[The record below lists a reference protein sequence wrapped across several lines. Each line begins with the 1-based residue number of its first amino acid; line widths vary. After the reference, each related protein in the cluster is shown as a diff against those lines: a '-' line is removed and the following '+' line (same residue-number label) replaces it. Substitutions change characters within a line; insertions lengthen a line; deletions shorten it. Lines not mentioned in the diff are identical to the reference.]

1 MKIAF
6 NAFSTKACSGSR
18 EITKE
23 LSTEFER
30 KLIVIS
36 GINIT
41 KGGPL
46 SILSDCLSFLESS
59 LANKYKIIALVN
71 RKSLFNNLKKIKLI
85 EFPNSTKSYIHK
97 FYYEYLYFYFLSKK
111 LKPYLWLSMNDVSPN
126 VEAQKRAVYCHN
138 ASPFYNIS
146 LKEILLDPKFFIF
159 NKFYSLLYTINIRK
173 NDFVIVQQDWLR
185 NEFVSRFKLDPTK
198 VIVAYP
204 IFKNDI
210 SDNTSF
216 INIKESRLKR
226 FIYPAFPRVFKNF
239 ELICEASKVLLEKGI
254 SNFEVILTIDG
265 SENRYSKL
273 IKNKYGSITNI
284 KFIGLQSR
292 DKVFELY
299 KISDC
304 LIFPSKLE
312 TWGLPITEFKQFG
325 KPILAA
331 DLPYARETV
340 GNYDTVCFFNPD
352 NPYELSNLM
361 ENIINNK
368 LVCQSNRVPQP
379 KHPFAK
385 SWKDLFDILLGE
397 ESHNE

>member
-1 MKIAF
+1 
-6 NAFSTKACSGSR
+6 
-18 EITKE
+18 
-23 LSTEFER
+23 
-30 KLIVIS
+30 V
-36 GINIT
+36 
-41 KGGPL
+41 
-46 SILSDCLSFLESS
+46 
-59 LANKYKIIALVN
+59 
-71 RKSLFNNLKKIKLI
+71 
-85 EFPNSTKSYIHK
+85 
-97 FYYEYLYFYFLSKK
+97 
-111 LKPYLWLSMNDVSPN
+111 
-126 VEAQKRAVYCHN
+126 
-138 ASPFYNIS
+138 
-146 LKEILLDPKFFIF
+146 
-159 NKFYSLLYTINIRK
+159 
-173 NDFVIVQQDWLR
+173 
-185 NEFVSRFKLDPTK
+185 
-198 VIVAYP
+198 
-204 IFKNDI
+204 
-210 SDNTSF
+210 
-216 INIKESRLKR
+216 
-226 FIYPAFPRVFKNF
+226 
-239 ELICEASKVLLEKGI
+239 ICEASKILLEKGI
-254 SNFEVILTIDG
+254 NDFEVILTIDG

-273 IKNKYGSITNI
+273 IKNKYGSIPNI

-331 DLPYARETV
+331 DLPYAHETV

-379 KHPFAK
+379 KYPFAK

>member
-18 EITKE
+18 KITKE

-97 FYYEYLYFYFLSKK
+97 LYYEYLYFYFLSKK

-138 ASPFYNIS
+138 SSPFYNIS

-185 NEFVSRFKLDPTK
+185 NEFISRFKLDPTK

-204 IFKNDI
+204 IFKNDT

-226 FIYPAFPRVFKNF
+226 FIYPALPRVFKNF
-239 ELICEASKVLLEKGI
+239 ELICEASKILLEKGVN
-254 SNFEVILTIDG
+254 NFEVILTIDG

-273 IKNKYGSITNI
+273 IKNKYGSIRNI

-312 TWGLPITEFKQFG
+312 TWGLPISEFKQFG

-340 GNYDTVCFFNPD
+340 GNYDMVCFFNPY
-352 NPYELSNLM
+352 NPYELANLM
-361 ENIINNK
+361 ENIIYNR
-368 LVCQSNRVPQP
+368 LVFQSNKVPQP
-379 KHPFAK
+379 KYPFAQ
-385 SWKDLFDILLGE
+385 SWKDLFDIILGE

>member
-1 MKIAF
+1 MKKKLF
-6 NAFSTKACSGSR
+6 RKS
-18 EITKE
+18 
-23 LSTEFER
+23 ER

-36 GINIT
+36 GINIRT
-41 KGGPL
+41 GGPL
-46 SILSDCLSFLESS
+46 SILSDCLLFVENT
-59 LANKYKIIALVN
+59 LANDYDIIALVN
-71 RKSLFNNLKKIKLI
+71 RKSLFNDLKKIKFI

-97 FYYEYLYFYFLSKK
+97 LYYEYLYFYFLSKK
-111 LKPYLWLSMNDVSPN
+111 LKPYLWLSINDVSPN
-126 VEAQKRAVYCHN
+126 IKAKKRAVYCHN
-138 ASPFYNIS
+138 PSPFYNIS
-146 LKEILLDPKFFIF
+146 FKEILLDPKFFIF
-159 NKFYSLLYTINIRK
+159 NKFYGLLYAINIRK
-173 NDFVIVQQDWLR
+173 NDFIIVQQDWLR
-185 NEFVSRFKLDPTK
+185 NEFVSKFKLDPIE

-204 IFKNDI
+204 DIKNNT
-210 SDNTSF
+210 SNNTSF
-216 INIKESRLKR
+216 INIKEGRLKR

-273 IKNKYGSITNI
+273 IKNKYGSISNI

-331 DLPYARETV
+331 DLPYAHETV

-379 KHPFAK
+379 EYPFAK
-385 SWKDLFDILLGE
+385 SWKDLFDILLRE
-397 ESHNE
+397 ESYNE

>member
-1 MKIAF
+1 MK
-6 NAFSTKACSGSR
+6 
-18 EITKE
+18 KE
-23 LSTEFER
+23 LFRESER
-30 KLIVIS
+30 KVIVIS
-36 GINIT
+36 GINIRT
-41 KGGPL
+41 GGPL
-46 SILSDCLSFLESS
+46 SILSDCLLFLENS
-59 LANKYKIIALVN
+59 LANSYNIIALVN
-71 RKSLFNNLKKIKLI
+71 KKSLFNNLNIRNIKFI

-97 FYYEYLYFYFLSKK
+97 LYYEYLYFYFLSKK
-111 LKPYLWLSMNDVSPN
+111 LKPYLWLSINDVSPN
-126 VEAQKRAVYCHN
+126 IKAKKRAVYCHN
-138 ASPFYNIS
+138 SSPFYNIS
-146 LKEILLDPKFFIF
+146 FKEILLDPKFFIF
-159 NKFYSLLYTINIRK
+159 NKFYGLLYAINIRK

-185 NEFVSRFKLDPTK
+185 NEFVSKFKLDPIE
-198 VIVAYP
+198 VIVAYQD
-204 IFKNDI
+204 IKNNT
-210 SDNTSF
+210 SNNTSF
-216 INIKESRLKR
+216 INIKEDRLKR

-273 IKNKYGSITNI
+273 IKNTYGSISNI

-292 DKVFELY
+292 DKVFDLY

-331 DLPYARETV
+331 DLPYAHETV
-340 GNYDTVCFFNPD
+340 GNYDTVCFFDPD

-368 LVCQSNRVPQP
+368 LVCHSNIVPQP
-379 KHPFAK
+379 KYPFAK
-385 SWKDLFDILLGE
+385 SWKDLFDILLRE
-397 ESHNE
+397 ESYNE

>member
-6 NAFSTKACSGSR
+6 NAFSTKAGSGCG
-18 EITKE
+18 EMKKE
-23 LSTEFER
+23 LSTESER

-36 GINIT
+36 GINIRT
-41 KGGPL
+41 GGPL
-46 SILSDCLSFLESS
+46 SILSDCLLFLENS
-59 LANKYKIIALVN
+59 LANKYNIIALVN

-85 EFPNSTKSYIHK
+85 EFPNSTKSYFHK
-97 FYYEYLYFYFLSKK
+97 LYYEYLYFYFLSKK

-138 ASPFYNIS
+138 SSPFYNIS

-185 NEFVSRFKLDPTK
+185 NVFVSRFKLDPIK

-204 IFKNDI
+204 VFKNDT
-210 SDNTSF
+210 SNNTSF
-216 INIKESRLKR
+216 INIKKNRLKR
-226 FIYPAFPRVFKNF
+226 FIYPALPRVFKNF
-239 ELICEASKVLLEKGI
+239 EVICEASKILLEKGVN
-254 SNFEVILTIDG
+254 NFEVILTIDG

-273 IKNKYGSITNI
+273 IKHKYGSIRNI

-312 TWGLPITEFKQFG
+312 TWGLPISEFKQFG

-340 GNYDTVCFFNPD
+340 GNYDMVCFFNPH
-352 NPYELSNLM
+352 NPYELANLM
-361 ENIINNK
+361 ENIIYNK
-368 LVCQSNRVPQP
+368 LVFQSNKVPQP
-379 KHPFAK
+379 KYPFAQ
-385 SWKDLFDILLGE
+385 SWEDLFDILLGE